1 MTIQESEQP
10 ITAIEIQEFEK
21 EFNLILPE
29 NFKKFYLKFNGGFV
43 YDDDDDLIAQIFTIK
58 YGDLTLSEMINDNQI
73 LEENVPREYLPF
85 ATTGVGHIITM
96 LLNSQD
102 ANYGKIYLF
111 RHDTLEPEL
120 FENSLEELLEA
131 DSIDN
136 L

>member
-1 MTIQESEQP
+1 MTIEASQQP

-21 EFNLILPE
+21 EFNLTLPE
-29 NFKKFYLKFNGGFV
+29 NFKKFYRKFNGGFL
-43 YDDDDDLIAQIFTIK
+43 YDDDDLIAQIFTIK
-58 YGDLTLSEMINDNQI
+58 YGDLTLSEMINSNQI
-73 LEENVPREYLPF
+73 IEENVPREYFPF
-85 ATTGVGHIITM
+85 ATTGGGHIITM

-120 FENSLEELLEA
+120 FENSLEEFLEV